1 MKQTIFSILV
11 AAGFLTGCTS
21 AYKSSQ
27 TPDDVYYSPA
37 KYVVAK
43 ESNTSKDQREYQE
56 YISSNDDRYLQMKV
70 HNYDYWNSLDDY
82 SYWNDSRYY
91 YYNSFYNPY
100 YSSFYNPYGWGS
112 YYSGFGFGY
121 GFGYNPFYFGWN
133 PFYNYY
139 GGYGGYGGGWYNP
152 IYVVNSYKD
161 PLLTSGTRGSNIFA
175 YQNRIYNN
183 SNNSPFYNFRPGTIA
198 GTSTNNFGT
207 LVRRVFSTPANNSN
221 NNYSNSWSNPV
232 RMQSSSSYS
241 SSSSSAGGNSGGY
254 SSKGSSS
261 SGGRATR
268 N

>member
-43 ESNTSKDQREYQE
+43 ELNTTKDQREYQE

-100 YSSFYNPYGWGS
+100 YSSFYNPYGWGG
-112 YYSGFGFGY
+112 YYSGFGYGY
-121 GFGYNPFYFGWN
+121 GFGYNPYYFGYN
-133 PFYNYY
+133 PFYDYY

-152 IYVVNSYKD
+152 AFVVNSYKD
-161 PLLTSGTRGSNIFA
+161 PTLNIGTAGSNIFA

-207 LVRRVFSTPANNSN
+207 LVRRVFSSPANNSN

-241 SSSSSAGGNSGGY
+241 SSSAGGNSGGY

-261 SGGRATR
+261 SGGRAPR